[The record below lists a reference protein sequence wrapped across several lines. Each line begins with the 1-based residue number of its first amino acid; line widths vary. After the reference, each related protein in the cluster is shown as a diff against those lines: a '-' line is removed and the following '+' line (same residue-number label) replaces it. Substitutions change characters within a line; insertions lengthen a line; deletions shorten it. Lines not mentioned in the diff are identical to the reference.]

1 MSLRFFTTIII
12 KKPINLCV
20 NCVYYMKYKYT
31 DPFDE
36 IYSNNSRS
44 GNCALFGKQHLV
56 TGEIEYDGA
65 LDCRLNELKCGKKGQ
80 FFIQKDKDKDKD
92 IIE

>member
-20 NCVYYMKYKYT
+20 NCVYYMNYKYYY
-31 DPFDE
+31 PEDE
-36 IYSNNSRS
+36 IYDYKTKL

-80 FFIQKDKDKDKD
+80 FFIQKDKDKDSN
-92 IIE
+92 E

>member
-20 NCVYYMKYKYT
+20 NCVHYMKYKY
-31 DPFDE
+31 DYPHDE
-36 IYSNNSRS
+36 LYAYKTKI

-56 TGEIEYDGA
+56 TGEIDYDNA
-65 LDCRLNELKCGKKGQ
+65 LECRLNELKCGKNGQ
-80 FFIQKDKDKDKD
+80 FFIQKDKDTIK
-92 IIE
+92 

>member
-20 NCVYYMKYKYT
+20 NCIYYMNYKYT

-36 IYSNNSRS
+36 IYSNKSRS
-44 GNCALFGKQHLV
+44 GNCALFGKQNLV
-56 TGEIEYDGA
+56 TGEIEYDSA
-65 LDCRLNELKCGKKGQ
+65 LECRLNELKCGKKGL
-80 FFIQKDKDKDKD
+80 FYIQKDKDIVK
-92 IIE
+92 

>member
-36 IYSNNSRS
+36 IYSNNE
-44 GNCALFGKQHLV
+44 NKNLL
-56 TGEIEYDGA
+56 
-65 LDCRLNELKCGKKGQ
+65 
-80 FFIQKDKDKDKD
+80 
-92 IIE
+92 